1 MRRGKALVPKGIEAQ
16 FGMSPQSSEPVTRHL
31 LRLSAGDRSAAESLL
46 PLVYTELRAIAGA
59 YFRNERANHTLQPT
73 ALVHE
78 AYLKLVD
85 QQDADWRN
93 RAHFLA
99 VAAGAI
105 RRILIDYARKHRA
118 AKRTPP
124 THISIDLSSDH
135 PQDTAADLEAL
146 ERAMERLSEL
156 NERQCKVVE
165 MRFFAGM
172 TVDEVAAVLEV
183 SAGTVK
189 GDWRLA
195 RAWLQ
200 RELER
205 DN

>member
-1 MRRGKALVPKGIEAQ
+1 MPDSKPKPITQ
-16 FGMSPQSSEPVTRHL
+16 QLHR
-31 LRLSAGDRSAAESLL
+31 LRAGDPAAADSLL
-46 PLVYTELRAIAGA
+46 PLVYEELRALAGS
-59 YFRNERANHTLQPT
+59 FFKNERTDHTLQPT

-78 AYLKLVD
+78 AYLKLVGESETEW
-85 QQDADWRN
+85 QN

-99 VAAGAI
+99 VAAQAI
-105 RRILIDYARKHRA
+105 RRILIDHARRYRA

-124 THISIDLSSDH
+124 TCISIDLSSDH
-135 PQDTAADLEAL
+135 PQETEADLEAL
-146 ERAMERLSEL
+146 EGAMKRLAQL
-156 NERQCKVVE
+156 NERQCRVVE

-172 TVDEVAAVLEV
+172 TVEEVAEVLGV
-183 SAGTVK
+183 SPGTVK

-205 DN
+205 GS